1 MDYQQ
6 IIETLKEQ
14 GKITDEDIKN
24 AISDEE
30 EKIRTFATLLH
41 SIICSA
47 HHTSTE
53 EYVLGMEGC
62 GFYAEETLENM
73 WELAVHKK
81 WLCAIKDMIDFIPGI
96 MERTDEVIEVC
107 NAIVTRENNY
117 IMFDKIYIALS
128 KAGITK
134 QEY

>member
-1 MDYQQ
+1 MNYQQ

-24 AISDEE
+24 AINDKE
-30 EKIRTFATLLH
+30 EKIKAFAILLH
-41 SIICSA
+41 SIICSK
-47 HHTSTE
+47 HHTNTE

-81 WLCAIKDMIDFIPGI
+81 WLDAIKDIVENIPDI
-96 MERTDEVIEVC
+96 MEQDTIIEVC
-107 NAIVTRENNY
+107 TAIAVREENCV
-117 IMFDKIYIALS
+117 MFDRVYMELS
-128 KAGITK
+128 KAGLTK
-134 QEY
+134 KEY